1 MDRALQLINE
11 LDCGD
16 IVDGVIDVHEQLP
29 EQRVIHTTVQDIL
42 ALLGV
47 EVPTETVVSILNSLN
62 LTCTLGEDGN
72 SLSVTVR
79 PTVTTSRVAPTWPR
93 KSCGFTAMSISFRP
107 RLTA

>member
-29 EQRVIHTTVQDIL
+29 EQRVIHTTVKDIL

-47 EVPTETVVSILNSLN
+47 EIPTETVVSILNSLN

-72 SLSVTVR
+72 SLSVTVPSYR
-79 PTVTTSRVAPTWPR
+79 DDVESRADLAEEVMR
-93 KSCGFTAMSISFRP
+93 IYG
-107 RLTA
+107 